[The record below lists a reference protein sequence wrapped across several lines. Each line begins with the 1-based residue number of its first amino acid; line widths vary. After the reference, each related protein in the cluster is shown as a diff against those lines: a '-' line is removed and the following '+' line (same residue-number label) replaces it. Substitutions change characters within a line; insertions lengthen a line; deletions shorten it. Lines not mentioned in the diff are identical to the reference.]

1 MGAKAARPESCSDFF
16 RLRACAAA
24 TVNNNTKEHQMAY
37 DDVFEGRWKQIKGDA
52 KQFWGNLTD
61 DDLDRSE
68 GNRDKLVGALQERYG
83 WEKTR
88 AESDFDRFL
97 ESVRTPAG
105 THSQP

>member
-1 MGAKAARPESCSDFF
+1 M
-16 RLRACAAA
+16 
-24 TVNNNTKEHQMAY
+24 TN

-52 KQFWGNLTD
+52 KRFWGNLTD

-68 GNRDKLVGALQERYG
+68 GNRDKLVGSLQERYG
-83 WEKTR
+83 WEKAR

-105 THSQP
+105 TERNRF

>member
-1 MGAKAARPESCSDFF
+1 
-16 RLRACAAA
+16 
-24 TVNNNTKEHQMAY
+24 MAY

-52 KQFWGNLTD
+52 KRFWGNLTD

-88 AESDFDRFL
+88 AESDFDRFV
-97 ESVRTPAG
+97 ESLRTPAG
-105 THSQP
+105 THTDRP